1 MKIKRY
7 FAPDIRQAIRQVRE
21 EQGPDAVILSNN
33 RVNGG
38 VEIVAAVDYDET
50 VFRAV
55 KNEIM
60 GETKPAQVTVTAP
73 SAPSASAAKPAKH
86 TEPAPVAAP
95 PAAVR
100 ARTYTEEAAGNIW
113 SQEPTL
119 IELRAEL
126 NRMRLMMENQL
137 SSLAW
142 GNFARREP
150 LAVELI
156 QRLMRFGLTA
166 AQSRRLVDGLGGLS
180 GDVEE
185 LWQRALSLLA
195 SRIPLYGQDILNEG
209 GVIALVGPTGVGKT
223 TTAAKLAARYAMRHG
238 SRQVALI
245 TVDNYRVGAYE
256 QLRTY
261 GRILDVPVKT
271 ADSRDEL
278 RKVLNDLCD
287 RRLILIDT
295 TGMGQHD
302 SGLLKQAELLDK
314 EHMNKKT
321 LLLLAA
327 TTRLSGLEEVV
338 NAFGVFR
345 PDGAILTKLDE
356 ATCPGGAVGV
366 AIDHAL
372 PLAYYSD
379 GQRVPEDLHAARA
392 SGLVEKGV
400 EALKHA
406 ESFINDDLIALSFGK
421 EVANAYV

>member
-1 MKIKRY
+1 MKIKRF
-7 FAPDIRQAIRQVRE
+7 FAPDIRQAIRMVRD
-21 EQGPDAVILSNN
+21 EQGPEAVILSNN

-50 VFRAV
+50 VFKAV
-55 KNEIM
+55 KTEIL
-60 GETKPAQVTVTAP
+60 GEIKPQT
-73 SAPSASAAKPAKH
+73 S
-86 TEPAPVAAP
+86 PAPAA
-95 PAAVR
+95 AAVR
-100 ARTYTEEAAGNIW
+100 KAVAAVPPVAPAAEGSGNIW

-119 IELRAEL
+119 VELRAEL

-142 GNFARREP
+142 GHFSRREP
-150 LAVELI
+150 AAVELI

-166 AQSRRLVDGLGGLS
+166 AQSRHLVDGLGHLDDDIEG
-180 GDVEE
+180 
-185 LWQRALSLLA
+185 LWQRALNLLA
-195 SRIPLYGQDILNEG
+195 NDIPLYGHDILNDG
-209 GVIALVGPTGVGKT
+209 GIVALVGPTGVGKT

-245 TVDNYRVGAYE
+245 TIDNYRVGAYE

-302 SGLLKQAELLDK
+302 SALLKQAELLDK
-314 EHMNKKT
+314 AHMNKKT
-321 LLLLAA
+321 LLLLSA
-327 TTRLSGLEEVV
+327 TTRLSGLGDVAG
-338 NAFGVFR
+338 AFGAFQ
-345 PDGAILTKLDE
+345 PDGCILTKLDE
-356 ATCPGGAVGV
+356 ATCIGGTLSA
-366 AIDHAL
+366 AISHAL
-372 PLAYYSD
+372 PVAYYSD
-379 GQRVPEDLHAARA
+379 GQRVPEDLHQARA
-392 SGLVEKGV
+392 GALVARGV
-400 EALKHA
+400 QTMKNS
-406 ESFINDDLIALSFGK
+406 ESSINEDLIALSFGK

>member
-1 MKIKRY
+1 MKIKRF
-7 FAPDIRQAIRQVRE
+7 FAPDIRQAIRLVRE
-21 EQGPDAVILSNN
+21 EQGPDAVILSNS

-38 VEIVAAVDYDET
+38 IEIVAAVDYDET

-55 KNEIM
+55 KGEIL
-60 GETKPAQVTVTAP
+60 GEARAP
-73 SAPSASAAKPAKH
+73 EA
-86 TEPAPVAAP
+86 
-95 PAAVR
+95 PAAVAPVRKGRETAAMPAASPAAR
-100 ARTYTEEAAGNIW
+100 AAGGADDVGGNIW

-119 IELRAEL
+119 VELRAEL
-126 NRMRLMMENQL
+126 NRLRLMMENQL

-166 AQSRRLVDGLGGLS
+166 AQSRRLIDGLGRLS
-180 GDVEE
+180 GDIEE
-185 LWQRALSLLA
+185 LWQRALSVLA
-195 SRIPLYGQDILNEG
+195 GRIPQYGHDILEEG

-245 TVDNYRVGAYE
+245 TVDNFRVGAYE

-302 SGLLKQAELLDK
+302 SGLLRQAELLDK
-314 EHMNKKT
+314 GHMNKKT

-327 TTRLSGLEEVV
+327 TTRLSGLEDVAK
-338 NAFGVFR
+338 AFGAFR

-356 ATCPGGAVGV
+356 ATCPGGAIGV
-366 AIDHAL
+366 ALGHGL

-379 GQRVPEDLHAARA
+379 GQRVPEDLHAAHP
-392 SGLVEKGV
+392 GTLVEKGV
-400 EALKHA
+400 AALKDP
-406 ESFINDDLIALSFGK
+406 ESLINDDLIALSFGK

>member
-1 MKIKRY
+1 MKIKRF
-7 FAPDIRQAIRQVRE
+7 FAPDIRQAIRLVRE
-21 EQGPDAVILSNN
+21 EQGPDSVILSNS

-55 KNEIM
+55 KSELA
-60 GETKPAQVTVTAP
+60 GEARPADKAR
-73 SAPSASAAKPAKH
+73 
-86 TEPAPVAAP
+86 PVEAP
-95 PAAVR
+95 PAATAPDAQFAGR
-100 ARTYTEEAAGNIW
+100 AKEHPGEAGGNIW

-119 IELRAEL
+119 VELRAEL
-126 NRMRLMMENQL
+126 NRMRLLMENQL

-166 AQSRRLVDGLGGLS
+166 AQSRRLVDGLGRLS
-180 GDVEE
+180 GDVED
-185 LWQRALSLLA
+185 LWQRALNLLA
-195 SRIPLYGQDILNEG
+195 GRIPLYGHDILNEG

-223 TTAAKLAARYAMRHG
+223 TTIAKLAARYAMRHG
-238 SRQVALI
+238 SRNVALI

-271 ADSRDEL
+271 ADSRGEL
-278 RKVLNDLCD
+278 RKVLDDLCD

-302 SGLLKQAELLDK
+302 SGLPRQAELLDK
-314 EHMNKKT
+314 EYMNKKT
-321 LLLLAA
+321 LLLLSA
-327 TTRLSGLEEVV
+327 TTRLSGLEDVV

-356 ATCPGGAVGV
+356 ATCPGGALGV
-366 AIDHAL
+366 VIGHAL
-372 PLAYYSD
+372 PLAYCSD
-379 GQRVPEDLHAARA
+379 GQCVPEDLHAAHPGR
-392 SGLVEKGV
+392 LVERGA
-400 EALKHA
+400 EAVKNT
-406 ESFINDDLIALSFGK
+406 ESFINEELIALSFGK
-421 EVANAYV
+421 EVSNAYV

>member
-1 MKIKRY
+1 MKIKRF
-7 FAPDIRQAIRQVRE
+7 FAPDIRQAIRLVRE
-21 EQGPDAVILSNN
+21 EQGPEAVILSNS

-55 KNEIM
+55 KGELLA
-60 GETKPAQVTVTAP
+60 ETKPAETPAP
-73 SAPSASAAKPAKH
+73 AASAKGSARSQ
-86 TEPAPVAAP
+86 E
-95 PAAVR
+95 AVR
-100 ARTYTEEAAGNIW
+100 AAAPAAARARPAAEDAAGNIW

-119 IELRAEL
+119 LELRAEL

-166 AQSRRLVDGLGGLS
+166 AQSRRLVDGLGRLA
-180 GDVEE
+180 GDVEA
-185 LWQRALSLLA
+185 LWQRALTALA
-195 SRIPLYGQDILNEG
+195 GQVPHYRHDILEEG
-209 GVIALVGPTGVGKT
+209 GVVALVGPTGVGKT

-261 GRILDVPVKT
+261 GRLLDVPVKT
-271 ADSRDEL
+271 ADSREEL

-302 SGLLKQAELLDK
+302 SGLLAQAELLDK
-314 EHMNKKT
+314 GHMNKKT
-321 LLLLAA
+321 LLLLSA
-327 TTRLSGLEEVV
+327 TTRLSGLEDVA

-345 PDGAILTKLDE
+345 PDGAVLTKLDE
-356 ATCPGGAVGV
+356 ATCPGGALGV
-366 AIDHAL
+366 AIGRGL

-392 SGLVEKGV
+392 DALVEKGV
-400 EALKHA
+400 EALRDT
-406 ESFINDDLIALSFGK
+406 ESFINDDLVALSFGK

>member
-1 MKIKRY
+1 MKIKRF
-7 FAPDIRQAIRQVRE
+7 FAPDIRQAIRMVRE
-21 EQGPDAVILSNN
+21 EQGPEAVILSNS

-38 VEIVAAVDYDET
+38 IEIVAAVDYDET

-55 KNEIM
+55 KSEIL
-60 GETKPAQVTVTAP
+60 GEAKAPEAPARTGRETSAAQVV
-73 SAPSASAAKPAKH
+73 
-86 TEPAPVAAP
+86 P
-95 PAAVR
+95 PAAR
-100 ARTYTEEAAGNIW
+100 AAAGAEEANGNIW

-119 IELRAEL
+119 LELRAEL

-166 AQSRRLVDGLGGLS
+166 AQSRRLVDGLGRLS
-180 GDVEE
+180 GEIEE
-185 LWQRALSLLA
+185 LWQRALNVLA
-195 SRIPLYGQDILNEG
+195 SRIPQYGHDILEDG

-302 SGLLKQAELLDK
+302 SGLLRQAELLDK

-327 TTRLSGLEEVV
+327 TTRLSGLEDVV
-338 NAFGVFR
+338 NAFGAFR

-366 AIDHAL
+366 AIGHAL

-392 SGLVEKGV
+392 STLVEKGV
-400 EALKHA
+400 EALKNA
-406 ESFINDDLIALSFGK
+406 ESFINEDLIALSFGK